1 MFWHAGALHLVDRRL
16 ESKILM
22 NGGTLA
28 DEPRTWFSRLLLLGD
43 GTLACTMSL
52 YKDDVF
58 SAELVLVRS
67 NLLPGTGW
75 WPCSDGNLGGNPFSA
90 APP

>member
-1 MFWHAGALHLVDRRL
+1 
-16 ESKILM
+16 
-22 NGGTLA
+22 
-28 DEPRTWFSRLLLLGD
+28 LLGD